1 MTVVVVSRSAFRVR
15 HSSGRLRVT
24 LPQRAGRQ
32 AATRA
37 FGSSSGVVAALE
49 GSLAFRLALAVSR
62 GSLFAW
68 WLAEHAVSRVT
79 LSLRPVFRDR
89 RASSNFG

>member
-1 MTVVVVSRSAFRVR
+1 M
-15 HSSGRLRVT
+15 T

-49 GSLAFRLALAVSR
+49 GSLAFRLALAGSR

-79 LSLRPVFRDR
+79 LSLRPVFRIA